1 MLDRALVAIVLA
13 LLRHLEAR
21 GVSVAVDAD
30 RDPAVLDRAGS
41 RLREWLRSE
50 DRLRAGRKPDE
61 AGPEREG

>member
-13 LLRHLEAR
+13 LLKHLEAR

-50 DRLRAGRKPDE
+50 DRLRAGRKPD
-61 AGPEREG
+61 AARTEREG

>member
-13 LLRHLEAR
+13 LLKHLEAR
-21 GVSVAVDAD
+21 GISTAVDAD
-30 RDPAVLDRAGS
+30 RDPVVLDRAGS

-61 AGPEREG
+61 AGTERQG